1 MSELDLAR
9 ANFRVV
15 LVLDQNHKEA
25 EQQMVELDQLE
36 KADSAKPSAT
46 SSKGDAKVRSKLD
59 NTDKAK
65 SSATSTKNPYEGMFE
80 KMAKRDSKINTK
92 LDSRDKAKS
101 SATSTKNPYK
111 GMFDKM
117 AKTDS
122 KVNYLTVIVCILT
135 PYVSSMAIILINIM
149 SLDINIIYE

>member
-25 EQQMVELDQLE
+25 KQQMVELDQLE
-36 KADSAKPSAT
+36 KANSAKPSAT
-46 SSKGDAKVRSKLD
+46 SSKGDSKVSSKL
-59 NTDKAK
+59 
-65 SSATSTKNPYEGMFE
+65 E
-80 KMAKRDSKINTK
+80 
-92 LDSRDKAKS
+92 SRDKAKS
-101 SATSTKNPYK
+101 SATCTGTKNPYK

-122 KVNYLTVIVCILT
+122 KVNHLTLIIYMLT
-135 PYVSSMAIILINIM
+135 HYVSSMAIILLRGIF
-149 SLDINIIYE
+149 